1 MTSGTT
7 CSAQIRSIS
16 RLGLLERLE
25 RGSAQVHLELAPLG
39 DHVRPRSPVDHAD
52 VHGDARPA
60 TVEPL
65 QRHDRVRGLEHR
77 VASLLGF
84 DAGVRRAAGDRDA
97 EVGDPLA
104 CRDDVAVRA
113 RALQHERRVVLRRQL
128 ADHGTGVRRADLLV
142 GVAHVRDRPEPVE
155 ARFLQHLGR
164 DEARQ
169 QTALHVGDARAARD
183 ITVDAERTLGHG
195 PLVEHRVHVT
205 DQQHVGSTGAAE
217 PADHQVSELRWV
229 AVARLMRTALDLPAV
244 RRRTSRRTCRRSRSH
259 RAACTS
265 RSRRSP
271 SPPARRR
278 TRRSGERRC
287 RVGSRRPRGAV

>member
-16 RLGLLERLE
+16 ALGLLERLE
-25 RGSAQVHLELAPLG
+25 RGCAQVHLELAPLG
-39 DHVRPRSPVDHAD
+39 DHVRPRSPVDHPD

-77 VASLLGF
+77 VPTLLRF

-97 EVGDPLA
+97 EVGDPLPR
-104 CRDDVAVRA
+104 RDDVAVRA
-113 RALQHERRVVLRRQL
+113 RTLQHERRVVLRRQL

-142 GVAHVRDRPEPVE
+142 GVAHVRDGPEPVE

-169 QTALHVGDARAARD
+169 QTALHVGDPRAARD

-244 RRRTSRRTCRRSRSH
+244 GDEPRVTHVGDHVHT
-259 RAACTS
+259 
-265 RSRRSP
+265 
-271 SPPARRR
+271 
-278 TRRSGERRC
+278 ERRVRTAVDVHHRLQRADE
-287 RVGSRRPRGAV
+287 RVVAASGDVA